1 MRPYSYLRNYCLLMA
16 VREKGVFSSGVVH
29 TPVDVCYLH
38 MHMDSTKEIWWVQ
51 KENNEEEE
59 KEEGG
64 RKRRRRRRRGGR
76 GGGENRRNN
85 KVRKRYGGGWM

>member
-16 VREKGVFSSGVVH
+16 VKEKGVFSSGVVH

-59 KEEGG
+59 KEEGEGEEEEEEEKKG
-64 RKRRRRRRRGGR
+64 RKRRRR
-76 GGGENRRNN
+76 
-85 KVRKRYGGGWM
+85 K